1 MRRSSAQA
9 HIAGRDDGLVKVEP
23 LLSST
28 GDWAEFLGQAAR
40 REDSDLIRKN
50 QTTGRPLGSDAFVD
64 ELERTLGRVLRP
76 RKPGPKATREE
87 QRELARGIAYRVR
100 EIR

>member
-40 REDSDLIRKN
+40 REDSDL
-50 QTTGRPLGSDAFVD
+50 
-64 ELERTLGRVLRP
+64 
-76 RKPGPKATREE
+76 
-87 QRELARGIAYRVR
+87 
-100 EIR
+100 